1 MATAVSVC
9 GDFPR
14 SLGGGCRAGKF
25 LVCREV
31 RGGKKCGF
39 ALVWWGKTVS
49 DADCYAGSRHL
60 RKDEQSVGNDPRV
73 VPPQST
79 TNLNHFYPVAERAAI
94 AALPIPLDGIG
105 RAAAGI
111 RSTANGYT
119 KMCTTKR
126 KGQKIPLVE
135 GLEGS

>member
-1 MATAVSVC
+1 MQGSFWI
-9 GDFPR
+9 GW
-14 SLGGGCRAGKF
+14 
-25 LVCREV
+25 EV

-49 DADCYAGSRHL
+49 DADCYAGAEIPPAGSRHL

-73 VPPQST
+73 VPLQSI

-111 RSTANGYT
+111 RSTANGYIRI
-119 KMCTTKR
+119 CTMQRKR
-126 KGQKIPLVE
+126 HNPQCVE